1 MFSIIFSVCN
11 KNINL
16 QGVFWW
22 RFPQVFCSW
31 GFLAFF
37 LFPTFASIQI
47 FHYSIIVCTIQFYC
61 ILNKW
66 SFSDLISLQMNSY
79 SIVIRLALAACA
91 CRNSWEFSKLCLM
104 LPDVILSVTEIWDQL
119 EHTEEIVHNC
129 AYTMSNAV

>member
-1 MFSIIFSVCN
+1 MLDRITHCICAIMNYFFRMLQLIPNFCNWQDDVWQHQAQFRKFPRIPTCARFSIIFSVCN

-47 FHYSIIVCTIQFYC
+47 FHYSIIVCTIQFKY
-61 ILNKW
+61 I
-66 SFSDLISLQMNSY
+66 ISKIHIY
-79 SIVIRLALAACA
+79 TIKG
-91 CRNSWEFSKLCLM
+91 CRWAGN
-104 LPDVILSVTEIWDQL
+104 
-119 EHTEEIVHNC
+119 
-129 AYTMSNAV
+129 